1 MTYYW
6 QYEIFSSFYMDF
18 LEGWRNFYLILW
30 GNLECSAWYVNLF
43 CVGQM
48 IDLIQNDSGITT
60 LQMQSKNA
68 TCQPPTK
75 GQAKMRNEVE

>member
-1 MTYYW
+1 
-6 QYEIFSSFYMDF
+6 
-18 LEGWRNFYLILW
+18 
-30 GNLECSAWYVNLF
+30 
-43 CVGQM
+43 M